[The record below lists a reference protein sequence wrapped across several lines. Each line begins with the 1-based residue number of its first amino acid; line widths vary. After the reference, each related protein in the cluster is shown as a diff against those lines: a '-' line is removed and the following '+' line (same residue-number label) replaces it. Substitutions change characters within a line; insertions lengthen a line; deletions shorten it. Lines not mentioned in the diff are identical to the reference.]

1 MASTTPPAIIDDK
14 SPICIPFIL
23 ERLRIHLQQQQQQ
36 QQYQTASAPAT
47 VAGDAATAVV
57 SGQNGDRAHN
67 HHRATR
73 PFFIGLNG
81 VQGVGKTTLV
91 SALADRLQHGEGL
104 ETLVC
109 SIDDFYL
116 RREDQQ
122 RLAEGEPEN
131 KLLQVRGEPGTHDM
145 QLASSF
151 FTALCR
157 GEPVRVPEYDK
168 SAYSGKG
175 DRVPE
180 TAWARTVNGPGTSP
194 VQVVIFEGWCVGFR
208 PLAPDEVMAKYDS
221 PGTRTLKDHAP
232 EHLLRVNES
241 LRAYDAAVTDLF
253 DAFIHVDAED
263 TEWVYDWRLEQEVKL
278 RQAKG
283 TGMTDDEVVRF
294 VDAYYPAYELFCGK
308 LRTGLF
314 SEKPGAQLRIVVG
327 QDRRVKQTIVL

>member
-1 MASTTPPAIIDDK
+1 MASAASPIVDDK

-23 ERLRIHLQQQQQQ
+23 ERLRLHQQQAQQQ
-36 QQYQTASAPAT
+36 ANTS
-47 VAGDAATAVV
+47 ATAAG
-57 SGQNGDRAHN
+57 SGQDAGEANLGHA
-67 HHRATR
+67 R
-73 PFFIGLNG
+73 PFIIGLNG

-91 SALADRLQHGEGL
+91 SALADKLQHGEGL

-122 RLAEGEPEN
+122 RLAEGDPEN

-145 QLASSF
+145 ELASSF
-151 FTALCR
+151 FTSLCR

-180 TAWARTVNGPGTSP
+180 SQWAKTVNDPATTGRPP

-208 PLAPDEVMAKYDS
+208 SLTLDEVKAKRDA
-221 PGTRTLKDHAP
+221 PGTRTLKDHAL

-241 LRAYDAAVTDLF
+241 LRAYDTAITELF
-253 DAFIHVDAED
+253 DAFIHIDAED

-278 RQAKG
+278 RQMKG
-283 TGMTDDEVVRF
+283 TGMTDEEVVRF
-294 VDAYYPAYELFCGK
+294 VDAYYPAYELFCDK

-314 SEKPGAQLRIVVG
+314 PETPGAQLRLVVG
-327 QDRRVKQTIVL
+327 KDRKVKKTMVS

>member
-1 MASTTPPAIIDDK
+1 MASSSAPSSAATTKIIDDK

-23 ERLRIHLQQQQQQ
+23 ERFKLHQQRQQQSLAAN
-36 QQYQTASAPAT
+36 TAPT
-47 VAGDAATAVV
+47 PNPPPVK
-57 SGQNGDRAHN
+57 
-67 HHRATR
+67 
-73 PFFIGLNG
+73 PFIVGLNG

-91 SALADRLQHGEGL
+91 SALSTALQERGI

-122 RLAEGEPEN
+122 ALADEDPGN

-145 QLASSF
+145 QLAASF
-151 FTALCR
+151 FTALCK
-157 GEPVRVPEYDK
+157 GEPAKVPEYDK

-180 TAWARTVNGPGTSP
+180 SQWSTTVNDPASSPSRGP

-208 PLAPDEVMAKYDS
+208 SLDPTEVKRKYDT
-221 PGTRTLKDHAP
+221 PGTRTLKDHSL

-241 LRAYDAAVTDLF
+241 LRAYDAAITDLF

-263 TEWVYDWRLEQEVKL
+263 TQWVYDWRLEQEVKL
-278 RQAKG
+278 RQDKG

-294 VDAYYPAYELFCGK
+294 VDAYYPAYELFCDA
-308 LRTGLF
+308 LRSGLF
-314 SEKPGAQLRIVVG
+314 PGNPGAQLRMIVG
-327 QDRRVKQTIVL
+327 KDRKVKEVLVL